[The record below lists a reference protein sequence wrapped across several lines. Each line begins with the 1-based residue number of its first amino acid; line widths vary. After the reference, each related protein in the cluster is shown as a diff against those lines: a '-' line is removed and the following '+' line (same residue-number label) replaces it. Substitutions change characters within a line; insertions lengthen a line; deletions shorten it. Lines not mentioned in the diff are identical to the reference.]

1 MAKDGTR
8 RGGRRPKSG
17 EKPEALV
24 EKIAKGKPAQI
35 MDLPDFSPTSL
46 NPQDLV
52 VDGDPQGEDMPDPS
66 AYLSAKQRDGTD
78 LGADD
83 IYKETWEWLRDR
95 GCERLVNRRL
105 IETYA
110 QAMARYIQCEEAIS
124 TFGLLGKHPTTGGA
138 IASPFVGMS
147 QNYQK
152 QASLIWYEIF
162 EIVKQNSTTAYV
174 GNPMEDTMERLLR
187 KKGNG

>member
-1 MAKDGTR
+1 MARDGTR
-8 RGGRRPKSG
+8 RGGRRPRSG

-24 EKIAKGKPAQI
+24 DKLSKGKEAHVI
-35 MDLPDFSPTSL
+35 DLPDFQP
-46 NPQDLV
+46 NPLSVDDLEV
-52 VDGDPQGEDMPDPS
+52 GGNHQGIEMPNPS
-66 AYLSAKQRDGTD
+66 EYLSTKQRDGTD
-78 LGADD
+78 LGADE
-83 IYKETWEWLRDR
+83 IYIETWEWLRDR
-95 GCERLVNRRL
+95 GCERLVNKRL
-105 IETYA
+105 IETYS

>member
-1 MAKDGTR
+1 MARDGTR
-8 RGGRRPKSG
+8 RGGRRPRSG
-17 EKPEALV
+17 EKLEALV
-24 EKIAKGKPAQI
+24 DKLSKGKEAHVI
-35 MDLPDFSPTSL
+35 DLPDFQP
-46 NPQDLV
+46 NPLSVDDLEV
-52 VDGDPQGEDMPDPS
+52 GGNHQGIEMPNPS
-66 AYLSAKQRDGTD
+66 EYLSAKQRDGTD
-78 LGADD
+78 LGADE
-83 IYKETWEWLRDR
+83 IYIETWEWLRDR
-95 GCERLVNRRL
+95 GCERLVNKRL
-105 IETYA
+105 IETYS

>member
-1 MAKDGTR
+1 MARDGTR
-8 RGGRRPKSG
+8 RGGRRPRSG

-24 EKIAKGKPAQI
+24 DKLAKGQQANI
-35 MDLPDFSPTSL
+35 MDLPDFSPTPLSV
-46 NPQDLV
+46 NDLDV
-52 VDGDPQGEDMPDPS
+52 EAEPQGEDMPHPS
-66 AYLSAKQRDGTD
+66 EYLSMKQRDGTD

-83 IYKETWEWLRDR
+83 IYIETWEWLKDR
-95 GCERLVNRRL
+95 GCERLVNKRL
-105 IETYA
+105 IETYS

-124 TFGLLGKHPTTGGA
+124 TYGLLGKHPTTGGA

-187 KKGNG
+187 KKGKG

>member
-1 MAKDGTR
+1 M
-8 RGGRRPKSG
+8 
-17 EKPEALV
+17 
-24 EKIAKGKPAQI
+24 
-35 MDLPDFSPTSL
+35 
-46 NPQDLV
+46 
-52 VDGDPQGEDMPDPS
+52 
-66 AYLSAKQRDGTD
+66 SAKQRDGTN
-78 LGADD
+78 LEAGE
-83 IYKETWEWLRDR
+83 IYIETWEWLKGR
-95 GCERLVNRRL
+95 GCERLVNKRL

-110 QAMARYIQCEEAIS
+110 QAMARYIQCEDAIS

-162 EIVKQNSTTAYV
+162 DIVKQNSTTAYV

>member
-1 MAKDGTR
+1 MARDGTR
-8 RGGRRPKSG
+8 RGGRRPRSG

-24 EKIAKGKPAQI
+24 DKLSKGKEAHVI
-35 MDLPDFSPTSL
+35 DLPDFQP
-46 NPQDLV
+46 NPLSVDDLEV
-52 VDGDPQGEDMPDPS
+52 GGNHQGIEMPNPS
-66 AYLSAKQRDGTD
+66 EYLSTKQRDGTD
-78 LGADD
+78 LGADE
-83 IYKETWEWLRDR
+83 IYIETWEWLRDR
-95 GCERLVNRRL
+95 GCERLVNKRL
-105 IETYA
+105 IETYS

-162 EIVKQNSTTAYV
+162 EIVKQKSTTAYV

>member
-1 MAKDGTR
+1 MARDGTR
-8 RGGRRPKSG
+8 RGGRRPRSG

-24 EKIAKGKPAQI
+24 DKLSKGKEAHVI
-35 MDLPDFSPTSL
+35 DLPDFQP
-46 NPQDLV
+46 NPLSVDDLEV
-52 VDGDPQGEDMPDPS
+52 GGNHQGIEMPNPS
-66 AYLSAKQRDGTD
+66 EYLSAKQRDGTD
-78 LGADD
+78 LGADE
-83 IYKETWEWLRDR
+83 IYIETWEWLRDR
-95 GCERLVNRRL
+95 GCERLVNKRL
-105 IETYA
+105 IETYS